1 MGVGSG
7 MTPVAFSDLD
17 PSLRDEVDDF
27 GGQFAG
33 AVEARPLFA
42 RLLDAVVDD
51 ELPGE
56 WGAGSEELEAA

>member
-1 MGVGSG
+1 

-17 PSLRDEVDDF
+17 PSLRDELDDF
-27 GGQFAG
+27 AGQSAG

-42 RLLDAVVDD
+42 RLLDAVVDE

-56 WGAGSEELEAA
+56 GGAGSKELEAA